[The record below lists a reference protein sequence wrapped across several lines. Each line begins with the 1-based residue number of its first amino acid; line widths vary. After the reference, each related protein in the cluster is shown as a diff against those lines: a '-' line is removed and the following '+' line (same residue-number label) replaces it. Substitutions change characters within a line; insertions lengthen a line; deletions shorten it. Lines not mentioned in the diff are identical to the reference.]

1 MIDYNNK
8 RFKPFSI
15 SEQSE
20 ITSDTIFLYKQNE
33 NILTSTYSGAAI
45 KLGHLI
51 GLVDENGAINMSY
64 HQINKN
70 GELMTGTCIS
80 KPKVGPDGKI
90 TLYESW
96 QWTSGNKS
104 NGTSILKEI

>member
-8 RFKPFSI
+8 RFIPI
-15 SEQSE
+15 SSTGNSE
-20 ITSDTIFLYKQNE
+20 VTSDTIFIYRQKGNV
-33 NILTSTYSGAAI
+33 LTSTYKGETI
-45 KLGHLI
+45 IEGHLI
-51 GLVDENGAINMSY
+51 GLVSTNGVINMRY

-80 KPKVGPDGKI
+80 KPKVGSDGKI

-96 QWTSGNKS
+96 QWTSGDKS
-104 NGTSILKEI
+104 EGTSILKEI